1 MQTWIRG
8 GRGAGPRR
16 PRWARW
22 VAAVYVI
29 GFVEGT
35 GAHLYD
41 VLTGGLHAYRD
52 WPLPSQL
59 LFHALLVLDPLAAV
73 LVARARP
80 VGPLLGAAIMAA
92 DLVANW
98 WGNWD
103 GLVHRPLDYLQPVG
117 LLPMTLF
124 GLLVFGTAVPL
135 RRVFH
140 RTAPR
145 AVAAPRTQEA

>member
-8 GRGAGPRR
+8 GRGAG

-41 VLTGGLHAYRD
+41 VLTGGLHAYQGM
-52 WPLPSQL
+52 PLPCQL
-59 LFHALLVLDPLAAV
+59 LFHALLVLDPLAAL
-73 LVARARP
+73 LVVRGHPA
-80 VGPLLGAAIMAA
+80 GPLLGAAVMVA

-98 WGNWD
+98 WICWD
-103 GLVHRPLDYLQPVG
+103 SLIRRPLDYLQPVG

-124 GLLVFGTAVPL
+124 GLFVFGTVLPL
-135 RRVFH
+135 RRAF
-140 RTAPR
+140 RR
-145 AVAAPRTQEA
+145 AAPRPAAPARAQEA